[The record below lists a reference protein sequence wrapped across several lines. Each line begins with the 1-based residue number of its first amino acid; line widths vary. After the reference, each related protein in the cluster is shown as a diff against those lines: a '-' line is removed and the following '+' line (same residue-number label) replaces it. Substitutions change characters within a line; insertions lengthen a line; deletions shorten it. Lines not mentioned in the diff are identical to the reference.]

1 MAADEDALA
10 LYRRGAILFISSLAV
25 VMTGGGLVYYA
36 GFADSLASN
45 VASLMISLVGG
56 YVLKDALIPGLN
68 VAMDVGRTFLG
79 VAFTVGRQLIRL
91 LLHI

>member
-25 VMTGGGLVYYA
+25 LMTGGGLVYYA

-45 VASLMISLVGG
+45 AASLMVSVIGG
-56 YVLKDALIPGLN
+56 YVLKDALGPGLN
-68 VAMDVGRTFLG
+68 VALEVGKAIIG
-79 VAFTVGRQLIRL
+79 VVITVGRVIVRL
-91 LLHI
+91 LFHV